1 MRDYLI
7 VGIVLASLPVGL
19 FNPFYGVLVYAWL
32 GYGYPHM
39 YAWSFAQT
47 FPVAKLAAS
56 SATLGLLLGQSGSTA
71 PLRERECLAMLAL
84 FGAFTWSSLFA
95 LAPDLAWIRWQEMAK
110 VIGMALVTA
119 AVLLDQGRIRM
130 FVIVV
135 ALSLGFH
142 GIKGGVFSLL
152 TGGEHMIWG
161 PGDSIIAGNTNLGL
175 ALNMTLPMLWYLAKE
190 EQHKWIRTFFY
201 LCFYLTLPAIMFTY
215 SRASAIAM
223 VVVLLVIFL
232 QGKRKVLFLFVFL
245 IGGLLALPLIPD
257 QFWDRQKSTL
267 EYKEDTS
274 ATSRLD
280 NWEFCWRLAKDLP
293 LTGGGFGYNV
303 PATFAKYA
311 PAFLSKWDNRTWDS
325 HNIYFGILAAHGFPG
340 LLVYLTM
347 ILFCL
352 LSCRRIR
359 MDVVECTGLR
369 WAGSYARMIQL
380 SFLGL
385 LVNGV
390 FVNMEYFD
398 LVYHWTA
405 LTACLKVAVR
415 TSLSQPQAGSDST
428 LDAPSDTAPRIP
440 DAQAALFHR

>member
-32 GYGYPHM
+32 GYGYPHT

-47 FPVAKLAAS
+47 FPVAKLAAL
-56 SATLGLLLGQSGSTA
+56 SATLGLFFGKSGSTA
-71 PLRERECLAMLAL
+71 PLLERECLAMLAL
-84 FGAFTWSSLFA
+84 LGTFTWSSLFA
-95 LAPDLAWIRWQEMAK
+95 LAPDLAWTRWQEMVK
-110 VIGMALVTA
+110 VIGMSLVA
-119 AVLLDQGRIRM
+119 AVVLLNRRSIRL

-190 EQHKWIRTFFY
+190 EQHRWTRRFFY
-201 LCFYLTLPAIMFTY
+201 LCFYLTIPAIMFTY
-215 SRASAIAM
+215 SRASAMAM

-232 QGKRKVLFLFVFL
+232 QGKRRVLFLFFLL
-245 IGGLLALPLIPD
+245 IGGLFALPLIPE
-257 QFWDRQKSTL
+257 QFWNRQKSTL
-267 EYKEDTS
+267 EYQEDPS

-280 NWEFCWRLAKDLP
+280 NWEFCWQLAKDLP
-293 LTGGGFGYNV
+293 LTGGGFGYNI

-311 PAFLSKWDNRTWDS
+311 PAFLTKWDNRTWDS
-325 HNIYFGILAAHGFPG
+325 HSIYFGILAAHGFPG

-352 LSCRRIR
+352 LSCRRISK
-359 MDVVECTGLR
+359 DVSESTELR

-385 LVNGV
+385 LVNGA

-405 LTACLKVAVR
+405 LTACLKVTVR
-415 TSLSQPQAGSDST
+415 SSLLQPNTSSDSN
-428 LDAPSDTAPRIP
+428 LDAPPDTARTS
-440 DAQAALFHR
+440 DHQVALLHR